1 MPTRNNLVLG
11 KYGEEAASKYL
22 KSQGYKILERN
33 FRKSYSEI
41 DLVAL
46 DGKTLVIIE
55 VKTRIG
61 DKYGLPEE
69 AITPRKLRSLTK
81 AAYYYQMLHPKLPES
96 LRIDVVSVNLGEDF
110 QVLDIRLYKNIT
122 GG

>member
-1 MPTRNNLVLG
+1 MPKRNNLALG
-11 KYGEEAASKYL
+11 KYGEEAAGKYL
-22 KSQGYKILERN
+22 KSQGYQILESN
-33 FRKSYSEI
+33 FRKRYSEI

-46 DGKTLVIIE
+46 EGKTLVFVE

-69 AITPRKLRSLTK
+69 AITSWKLRSLTR

-96 LRIDVVSVNLGEDF
+96 LRIDVVSVNLDENC